1 MYTNVLIKRLPKL
14 KEWIDSNDP
23 GAIMIPFS
31 GAFESKI
38 ADMDENV
45 RKAFCEENKANSTL
59 DKIIAQG
66 YKSLNLMYFF
76 TAGPK
81 EVKAWTIQV
90 RYLFSLIKFHERSNS
105 DFFEFLC

>member
-31 GAFESKI
+31 GAFEAKI
-38 ADMDENV
+38 ADMDEDA
-45 RKAFCEENKANSTL
+45 RKAFCEENKANSTF

-90 RYLFSLIKFHERSNS
+90 WYLFPLFKFIK
-105 DFFEFLC
+105 

>member
-1 MYTNVLIKRLPKL
+1 LPKL

-31 GAFESKI
+31 GAFEAKI
-38 ADMDENV
+38 ADMDEDT
-45 RKAFCEENKANSTL
+45 RKTFCEENKANSTF

-90 RYLFSLIKFHERSNS
+90 CYIFSFLI
-105 DFFEFLC
+105 